1 MDICLRY
8 LMVISLPS
16 LLILGCSPNL
26 LTIRPLRKQSVCF
39 SLNFFILLVITSTL
53 TDSSTIYSSPDSLQ
67 NYISIKSYA
76 YIYLLAT
83 FWVGVSKLICLNLN
97 YYIVG
102 GGGSLQ
108 MHSQCYQSQLIK
120 CIFSFPLPQTW
131 DFSYSQQSWLCKSF
145 NFYFQNTNLVPS

>member
-102 GGGSLQ
+102 GGFPPNALTMLSISVNKMYLF
-108 MHSQCYQSQLIK
+108 I
-120 CIFSFPLPQTW
+120 SFAP
-131 DFSYSQQSWLCKSF
+131 
-145 NFYFQNTNLVPS
+145 NLRFLL